1 MTEKY
6 KNILLVGLVFLLV
19 GMLAFGRV
27 ENKDLGIAQVQTTD
41 TIGTLRTTVNALIDS
56 IQNTTSTLGLFASLS
71 STTGN
76 IIVGSSSSWVV
87 KTVGSNGKVLT
98 ASSTAAG
105 GISWETIGAGVTSIN
120 GLAGVITGLNIY
132 NTTTTINGLSGAF
145 TGVNLYNTTTT
156 INGLSGAVT
165 GNIFNTTTTI
175 NGLSGAITANIFNTT
190 TTLNGLSGALT
201 NLSIFNATTT
211 WGGLTGNIVVRT
223 SSSIG
228 IATTTTGFAGFG
240 ARNYP
245 IQWTIENPTSTES
258 DFLFN
263 FNTTSTITK
272 VIVSQKSTGDVWTGW
287 NMAAATSSASATT
300 TLSNLFTTAQL
311 SSRTTTTQTYTPN
324 SNTVAGL
331 GYVLRLFNTSA
342 TAPSSSQW
350 SATIYYNEN

>member
-1 MTEKY
+1 MTENY
-6 KNILLVGLVFLLV
+6 KNILLIGLVFLLV

-27 ENKDLGIAQVQTTD
+27 ENKDILGIAQVQTTD
-41 TIGTLRTTVNALIDS
+41 TIGTLRIRLNEVIDS
-56 IQNTTSTLGLFASLS
+56 IQNTTSTLGLFSSLS

-76 IIVGSSSSWVV
+76 IIVGSSSSWAV
-87 KTVGSNGKVLT
+87 KTVGTNGQILT

-105 GISWETIGAGVTSIN
+105 GISWESIGAGVTSIN

-132 NTTTTINGLSGAF
+132 NTTTTI
-145 TGVNLYNTTTT
+145 
-156 INGLSGAVT
+156 
-165 GNIFNTTTTI
+165 
-175 NGLSGAITANIFNTT
+175 
-190 TTLNGLSGALT
+190 NGLSGALT

-350 SATIYYNEN
+350 SATIYYSEN